1 MGWFGGGKKKAAQ
14 SQRRGRQ
21 EPQLFPERRG
31 RVAEPA
37 PRKRRRSLLGWLF
50 RFMLA
55 LGFWAAI
62 AGAATFAFIWFTLAQ
77 KGVFQVPE
85 REPGIMILASDGTE
99 LAQRGT
105 FFGDSVNIEALPDY
119 VPNAIIAIEDRRFYS
134 HHGIDP
140 WGLGRAMLSNLRGG
154 RMTQG
159 GSTLTQQLAKNLFLS
174 PERTINRKLQEVVL
188 AIWLETKFSKDEILQ
203 LYMNRVYFGGGANGI
218 DKASRAFYGKSPEEL
233 SIMEAATLAGVLKAP
248 TTYNPARRPQ
258 EARERATLVLQNMVQ
273 EGYIT
278 ADDMSEALAS
288 STRTTPADYVPAT
301 QYAVDWIIDQLPLY
315 TKDTHESLVIETTL
329 DTVMQLKA
337 EASLRKRL
345 ADNGKKLAVSE
356 GAVVTLDTRGAV
368 KALVGGRSYKRS
380 QFNRAVKAK
389 RQPGSAFKP
398 FVYLAAIEN
407 GYRPESVE
415 VDEPI
420 RIGNW
425 APQNYTD
432 RYLGPVT
439 LERAFA
445 LSINTVAAR
454 LGQAV
459 TPQAVAAVAHRLG
472 ITSQLGTD
480 ATIALGT
487 SEVTPL
493 ELTAAYTPFAN
504 GGYAVEPYVV
514 TRIYTKAGKV
524 LYQRKGDGLGRVVSD
539 NDLGA
544 MNILFRA
551 VVREGT
557 ATKAE
562 FDNLDIGGKT
572 GTSQDYRDVWFIG
585 FTPYYVTT
593 VWMGNDDSSPTKKVT
608 GGSLPA
614 LVWKDVME
622 EAHKGLSPRILPGE
636 MQAPPDTDAV
646 VADTAP
652 QDAIEADPQIAEEDV
667 APVPRKKKKRGLFA
681 RIFGIDDGGDA
692 PPPPPRKRMVKDG
705 ELY

>member
-1 MGWFGGGKKKAAQ
+1 MGLFGGRKKKAVQ

-21 EPQLFPERRG
+21 EPQLFANGRG
-31 RVAEPA
+31 GRAEPL
-37 PRKRRRSLLGWLF
+37 RKKKRRSLLGWLF
-50 RFMLA
+50 RFTLA

-62 AGAATFAFIWFTLAQ
+62 AGVATFAFVWFTLAQ
-77 KGVFQVPE
+77 NGVFQIPE
-85 REPGIMILASDGTE
+85 REPGILILAADGTE

-140 WGLGRAMLSNLRGG
+140 WGLGRAMLNNVRAG

-174 PERTINRKLQEVVL
+174 PERTLNRKLQEAVL

-218 DKASRAFYGKSPEEL
+218 DKATRAFYNKGPEEL
-233 SIMEAATLAGVLKAP
+233 TIMEAATLAGLLKAP
-248 TTYNPARRPQ
+248 SNYNPAKRPE
-258 EARERATLVLQNMVQ
+258 EARQRATLVLKNMVQ
-273 EGYIT
+273 EGYISD
-278 ADDMSEALAS
+278 ADMLEALAS
-288 STRTTPADYVPAT
+288 ATNTTPADYVPAT
-301 QYAVDWIIDQLPLY
+301 QYAVDWIVDQLPLL
-315 TKDTHESLVIETTL
+315 TKDNTESLVIETTL
-329 DTVMQLKA
+329 DTVLQLKA

-345 ADNGKKLAVSE
+345 ADNGKKLGVSE
-356 GAVVTLDTRGAV
+356 GALVTLDPTGAV
-368 KALVGGRSYKRS
+368 KALVGGRSYKKS

-389 RQPGSAFKP
+389 RQPGSAFKA
-398 FVYLAAIEN
+398 FVYLAAIEA
-407 GYRPESVE
+407 GYRPETVE

-425 APQNYTD
+425 EPENYTQK
-432 RYLGPVT
+432 YLGPVT

-459 TPQAVAAVAHRLG
+459 TPAAVVAVAHRLG
-472 ITSQLGTD
+472 IVSPLGKD

-493 ELTAAYTPFAN
+493 EMTSAFVPFAN
-504 GGYAVEPYVV
+504 GGYGVEPYVV
-514 TRIYTKAGKV
+514 TRISTKSGKL
-524 LYQRKGDGLGRVVSD
+524 LYQRQGSGLGEVISN

-544 MNILFRA
+544 MNILFRG
-551 VVREGT
+551 VVRDGT
-557 ATKAE
+557 ATKAQ
-562 FDNLDIGGKT
+562 FGNLDIGGKT
-572 GTSQDYRDVWFIG
+572 GTSQDYRDAWFIG
-585 FTPYYVTT
+585 FTPYYVTG
-593 VWMGNDDSSPTKKVT
+593 VWMGNDDNSPTKKVT

-622 EAHKGLSPRILPGE
+622 EAHIGLEPRILPGE
-636 MQAPPDTDAV
+636 MQAPQADEPVISENVPTDV
-646 VADTAP
+646 
-652 QDAIEADPQIAEEDV
+652 IEDDPQLANEDDI
-667 APVPRKKKKRGLFA
+667 PEPRQRKRKRGLFA
-681 RIFGIDDGGDA
+681 RIFGLDEGE
-692 PPPPPRKRMVKDG
+692 PPIIERLPRKDG
-705 ELY
+705 ALY